1 MDNCHSI
8 GTPLA
13 TKPKLDVDLSG
24 EPVDQSDYRSKIGSL
39 MYLTSS
45 RPDLVQAVCYC
56 ARYQAR
62 PTQKHLKEVKRIFKY
77 LKGTINMGLW
87 YPKDSGFELTA
98 FSDADH
104 AGCID
109 TRKSTSGGIQFLGDK
124 LVENGII
131 ELYFVITEYQLAGHV
146 SKALPEDRF
155 KYLIRRIGIR
165 CLTPADLEV
174 VRLGINPMIQPEPED
189 LPKDNP
195 KLEIA
200 VLSVK
205 RDPTE
210 FNQIHN
216 KVLDSIPKND
226 HFDAKSY
233 LLESPLNHN
242 TLTDF
247 SHRNDP
253 LHHEFAGEIITN
265 PSRIAREHE
274 EYISR
279 MWLLCGNSSSR
290 SPENFHASP
299 NTIIESLPIFPI
311 PVQDSDSHREEI
323 DIFLGP
329 DDLIPPEIERDDYDS
344 EDDENSTVD
353 EPVLL
358 HTPFPDEDECFD
370 PGGDNDEIDA
380 FLAIEVPTYIEE
392 GYYDSDGDVLY
403 LERLLIDDTT
413 HNLFSEVLFDHE
425 PQCFKDESEFDTLKN
440 MVKTFD
446 PGIYE
451 KTFSPSCVRLS
462 SKDHHY
468 LFFTI
473 VVQILFTHHLNFLFS
488 FGEWKDTHFFRPDI
502 FRFSFFLPRSGGR
515 IDPKFSKDSRVR
527 CFVPVHSSFLAF
539 ACH

>member
-45 RPDLVQAVCYC
+45 RPDLVQA
-56 ARYQAR
+56 
-62 PTQKHLKEVKRIFKY
+62 
-77 LKGTINMGLW
+77 
-87 YPKDSGFELTA
+87 DSGFELTA

-233 LLESPLNHN
+233 LPESPLNHN
-242 TLTDF
+242 TLTVF
-247 SHRNDP
+247 SPRNDP

-290 SPENFHASP
+290 SPKNFHASP

-323 DIFLGP
+323 DIFPGP

-473 VVQILFTHHLNFLFS
+473 VVQIFFTHHVNFLFS

-502 FRFSFFLPRSGGR
+502 FAFHFSSQ
-515 IDPKFSKDSRVR
+515 DPVAVKCSMKFCFSTSFIPKDE
-527 CFVPVHSSFLAF
+527 
-539 ACH
+539 

>member
-62 PTQKHLKEVKRIFKY
+62 PTQKHLKEIKRIFKY

-210 FNQIHN
+210 FNPIHN
-216 KVLDSIPKND
+216 EVFDSIPKND

-233 LLESPLNHN
+233 LPKSPLNHN
-242 TLTDF
+242 TLTVF
-247 SHRNDP
+247 SPRNDP

-311 PVQDSDSHREEI
+311 PVQDSESHREEI
-323 DIFLGP
+323 DIFPGP

-473 VVQILFTHHLNFLFS
+473 VVQILFTHHVNFLFS

-515 IDPKFSKDSRVR
+515 IDPKFSEDSRVR